1 MKAISNAKSGKAA
14 GPSGLSFD
22 HLKIAVTHAPEV
34 AEDLAYFFNLIC
46 SQPHKFPLALKNS
59 RLVAVSKPCNG
70 VRPIAIGE
78 CVSRLFSSICFDR
91 VKRKAVE
98 YFRPFQFCIGIV
110 DGTISASLM
119 TDIFLNSNAENHVLN
134 VDYKNA
140 FNRVYRSQVYLEL
153 LDHFPELLSYFEI
166 MYGHSSSL
174 IFHEHTISSTRGV
187 KQGDPLGPFSFLFAV
202 AKNSS
207 QILKRIPRI
216 KVELVC

>member
-91 VKRKAVE
+91 GEKE
-98 YFRPFQFCIGIV
+98 GCGIFQTF
-110 DGTISASLM
+110 S
-119 TDIFLNSNAENHVLN
+119 VLHWN
-134 VDYKNA
+134 CRWYNK
-140 FNRVYRSQVYLEL
+140 
-153 LDHFPELLSYFEI
+153 
-166 MYGHSSSL
+166 
-174 IFHEHTISSTRGV
+174 
-187 KQGDPLGPFSFLFAV
+187 
-202 AKNSS
+202 
-207 QILKRIPRI
+207 
-216 KVELVC
+216 C